1 VKRQQ
6 TLTARDEQELALCK
20 HITRIYT
27 SRRMVYGSRKVHQ
40 TLRAD
45 GVRIG
50 RNRVRRIMREQGL
63 YGIRKPRAFK
73 NRAGAS
79 ASTLLPNVLNRQ
91 FIATKPNEKWLTDFT
106 HIRIS
111 GGLDIYLAVVL
122 DTFSRK
128 VVGWAVSPKR
138 AGVALRAIQAAYTA
152 RKPAAGL
159 LLHSD
164 RGTDYTSQE
173 LHLFATQCGMK
184 QSFSRIG
191 NCWDNAPAE
200 SFFRHCKA
208 ELRSFQSVTY
218 LDAYRRI
225 AEYIETFYNRER
237 VHSAIN
243 YRTPE
248 ACENDWQ
255 RT

>member
-1 VKRQQ
+1 MQRQQ
-6 TLTARDEQELALCK
+6 TLTLRDEQELALCK

-91 FIATKPNEKWLTDFT
+91 FTAMKPNEKWLTDFT

-138 AGVALRAIQAAYTA
+138 AGVAQSRRHILRANQQQGCCSTATEEQTTHHRSCICMQLNAA
-152 RKPAAGL
+152 
-159 LLHSD
+159 
-164 RGTDYTSQE
+164 
-173 LHLFATQCGMK
+173 
-184 QSFSRIG
+184 
-191 NCWDNAPAE
+191 
-200 SFFRHCKA
+200 
-208 ELRSFQSVTY
+208 
-218 LDAYRRI
+218 
-225 AEYIETFYNRER
+225 
-237 VHSAIN
+237 
-243 YRTPE
+243 
-248 ACENDWQ
+248 
-255 RT
+255 